1 MMSLTNLF
9 SLELIPTIRC
19 NHPLW
24 GPRSLSEWSWW
35 TFVSNCRL
43 GPRTPIM
50 AGGTVGHTV
59 HYYNNF
65 NSLSNLL
72 LWLWPGGQGCH
83 ALCQGWEVFSCHKTP
98 TDSLTTGPWAPAHIL
113 TFTMDIRHQDC
124 TLEISWSRCLN
135 LCLTIV
141 HWLLRANTRDLTW
154 A

>member
-1 MMSLTNLF
+1 MSLTNLF

-83 ALCQGWEVFSCHKTP
+83 ALCQGWEVSSCHKTP

-113 TFTMDIRHQDC
+113 TSQWTSDISTAHTQ
-124 TLEISWSRCLN
+124 ISWPRCLN

-141 HWLLRANTRDLTW
+141 HWLLSANTRDLTW